1 MDSKDETTIAKIVR
15 EEVRRALDE
24 EKNVS
29 WEIHCVKFSKNPP
42 DSPYIDWEPFAVQ
55 GDYIYWRRRN

>member
-1 MDSKDETTIAKIVR
+1 MDSNDEMTIAKIVR

-29 WEIHCVKFSKNPP
+29 WEIHLVKFSTNPP
-42 DSPYIDWEPFAVQ
+42 DSPYTDWEPFAVQ
-55 GDYIYWRRRN
+55 GDYTYWRRRC